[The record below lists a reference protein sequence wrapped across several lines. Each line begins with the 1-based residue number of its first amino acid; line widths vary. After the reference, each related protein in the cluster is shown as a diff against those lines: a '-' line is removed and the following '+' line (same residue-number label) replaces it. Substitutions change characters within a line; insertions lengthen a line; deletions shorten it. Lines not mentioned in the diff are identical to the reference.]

1 MYRDEAQFARKLKEV
16 GQEVY
21 VGDFSFSHRLNEKG
35 KIEYIDQN
43 HQIRLRDTMLSGT
56 PAVVLSEPVLHNIN
70 SFKKEEYFIKVCL
83 KGSNDEFYVE
93 NAEHSLLDSSEKL
106 AKYKT
111 IAASSKQEGKTIEY
125 DE

>member
-1 MYRDEAQFARKLKEV
+1 MYRDEAQFARKLKEI

-21 VGDFSFSHRLNEKG
+21 VGDFSFSHQLNEKG
-35 KIEYIDQN
+35 QIEYLDQN
-43 HQIRLRDTMLSGT
+43 YQIQLRDMMISGA
-56 PAVVLSEPVLHNIN
+56 PAVVLSEPVLHQIN

-93 NAEHSLLDSSEKL
+93 NAKHSLLDSLEKL
-106 AKYKT
+106 VKYKNS
-111 IAASSKQEGKTIEY
+111 AATKKKD